1 MARKVSVSTLY
12 KPVKPNVIN
21 SLKTKDGRSL
31 GQMIFK
37 ANERASEEALN
48 TKNLAD
54 YLRQYLGKFDKEG
67 RNSKLFQVTMRYE
80 DGYRSTRWSSYD
92 NIFDEIDVE
101 RDSIRNR
108 NIKDFEVFTMSN
120 TTSTTGGN
128 TGNEGASRNDCLWAC
143 LKKAGLK
150 VKDKPSKFK
159 KWIGVPFNEKV
170 PIEKLNDLA
179 KKLRVSF
186 MVVREND
193 VWYSF
198 QGGKTIVPLKLT
210 NEHYDLYFHEKA
222 REEVRRYL
230 KYDAEN
236 VKVVRRD
243 EQIDPHDYPNTII
256 AYNYEGTEED
266 YRDMA
271 AHLKKISGGVM
282 NLMRAY
288 NYSLQ
293 ALEIH
298 RRLDRLY
305 QIPEDIEL
313 YENYPLFSA
322 FHGGVHAGLRNTGKY
337 DYDMN
342 SMYPYFMSSAHF
354 TFPVKKGALETLEK
368 YANAYGLYR
377 VKFNFNDCP
386 YVKPSEWITH
396 YDIKI
401 LELFETPFELVNDG
415 KPNALLYPDRQN
427 GHHAFG
433 NFVKSIYEWRQ
444 TCDEKY
450 RPYVKK
456 VMNSLWGSMCEKF
469 VKKIRKALDD
479 EEHAYFIDDYEIISK
494 IRVFTDEMAA
504 KIEHMDR
511 SFKYPH
517 ARVGIFLTAY
527 ARWQMMKIIKP
538 FLNVITYI
546 NTDGFETTED
556 ISHALPLSKK
566 IGEFKMARLTG

>member
-1 MARKVSVSTLY
+1 MTRKLKVSNLY
-12 KPVKPNVIN
+12 KPVKANIISSV
-21 SLKTKDGRSL
+21 KTKDGKPI

-37 ANERASEEALN
+37 ANDKADDEDLN
-48 TKNLAD
+48 TKNVAE
-54 YLRQYLGKFDKEG
+54 YLRQYMSKFDEKG
-67 RNSKLFQVTMRYE
+67 RDSKRFQVTMRYE
-80 DGYRSTRWSSYD
+80 DGYRSTRWVSYS
-92 NIFDEIDVE
+92 NIFDEVDVE

-108 NIKDFEVFTMSN
+108 NIREFEVFTMSN
-120 TTSTTGGN
+120 TTSTTGGD
-128 TGNEGASRNDCLWAC
+128 TKDSRNDCLWAC
-143 LKKAGLK
+143 LKKAGLR

-170 PIEKLNDLA
+170 PIEKLNVLA
-179 KKLRVSF
+179 EKLKVTF

-193 VWYSF
+193 VWYSI
-198 QGGKTIVPLKLT
+198 QGGKTVVPLKLT
-210 NEHYDLYFHEKA
+210 NEHYDLYFHEEA
-222 REEVRRYL
+222 REEVQRYL

-236 VKVVRRD
+236 VKVVRPD

-256 AYNYEGTEED
+256 AYNYEGTEDD
-266 YRDMA
+266 YREMA
-271 AHLKKISGGVM
+271 EHLKKISGGVM

-288 NYSLQ
+288 NFSLQ

-305 QIPEDIEL
+305 RIPEDIEL

-322 FHGGVHAGLRNTGKY
+322 FHGGLHAGLRNTGKY

-342 SMYPYFMSSAHF
+342 SMYPYFMSSPHF
-354 TFPVKKGALETLEK
+354 TFPVKKGTLETLEE
-368 YANAYGLYR
+368 YENAYGLYR
-377 VKFNFNDCP
+377 VKFNFDDCP

-401 LELFETPFELVNDG
+401 LELFDTPFELVDDG
-415 KPNALLYPDRQN
+415 KPNALLYSARQN
-427 GHHAFG
+427 GHRAFG
-433 NFVKSIYEWRQ
+433 NFVKHMYEWRQ

-450 RPYVKK
+450 KPYVKK
-456 VMNSLWGSMCEKF
+456 VMNCLWGSMCEKF
-469 VKKIRKALDD
+469 VKRIRKALDD
-479 EEHAYFIDDYEIISK
+479 EEHAYFIDDYEVITK
-494 IRVFTDEMAA
+494 IRVFNDEMAA
-504 KIEHMDR
+504 KIEAMDK

-527 ARWQMMKIIKP
+527 ARWQMMKIMKP

-556 ISHALPLSKK
+556 VSHYLK
-566 IGEFKMARLTG
+566 IGKK